1 MKTTNNKNLLLAK
14 MLEAEIDAS
23 IMPDMDFVRTCTA
36 EIEKEHPAPTKDELE
51 SRLED
56 ILKIRQQ

>member
-1 MKTTNNKNLLLAK
+1 

-23 IMPDMDFVRTCTA
+23 VMPDMDFVRTCTA

-51 SRLED
+51 SKLDD
-56 ILKIRQQ
+56 ILKKRKQ